1 VVNNI
6 AIPYNRPSRVFD
18 YPVDRLVVRSVDA
31 FVTASTVASN
41 ALASVLRL
49 ADSRHTVIPNATESG
64 VAAATRE
71 HIRNDLGLSN
81 DRLIVLVMAR
91 LEKRKGL
98 TYLLDALTQLPQH
111 IRDHVSVLVAGTGPE
126 QAALEAQSAATG
138 LTGSVRFLG
147 QRDDRWSLY
156 DAADVIV
163 LPSISHED
171 MPIVILDAMAAGR
184 PVVASSV
191 AGIPEQ
197 VVDGVTGRLVPPG
210 DSAALAEALAHV
222 LGDARER
229 TAMGKAA
236 RARYE
241 ATYTP
246 QRFVDAYRRLY
257 ASLLERQRPRGSRAP
272 HGRDASPGPGARH
285 ACI

>member
-1 VVNNI
+1 
-6 AIPYNRPSRVFD
+6 
-18 YPVDRLVVRSVDA
+18 
-31 FVTASTVASN
+31 
-41 ALASVLRL
+41 
-49 ADSRHTVIPNATESG
+49 VIPNSTESG
-64 VAAATRE
+64 ASAASRE
-71 HIRNDLGLSN
+71 RTRNDLGLSN
-81 DRLIVLVMAR
+81 DRLVLLVMAR
-91 LEKRKGL
+91 LEKRKGH

-111 IRDHVSVLVAGTGPE
+111 IRDHVSVLVAGVGPE
-126 QAALEAQSAATG
+126 QAALQGQSAAMG
-138 LTGSVRFLG
+138 LTGSVQFLG
-147 QRDDRWSLY
+147 HRDDRWSLY
-156 DAADVIV
+156 EAADVIV

-222 LGDARER
+222 LGDELDRA
-229 TAMGKAA
+229 AMGKAA

-246 QRFVDAYRRLY
+246 QRFIDAYRRLY
-257 ASLLERQRPRGSRAP
+257 SSLLERRRPRGSRAT
-272 HGRDASPGPGARH
+272 HGHDAEPGPGTRR
-285 ACI
+285 ACT